1 MRFIVDVYR
10 YLLLAVCGL
19 TIIAAALLTLAAIDP
34 SGPLS
39 EQFRGSVLLIAAGL
53 LLLLVLNLGVVAV
66 LISIHD
72 RHAEIADHA
81 GNIAAQLSQRSDAPH
96 ATEGNRYVA

>member
-1 MRFIVDVYR
+1 MRFIVEVYR

-19 TIIAAALLTLAAIDP
+19 TIIAAALLAFAAVDP

-53 LLLLVLNLGVVAV
+53 LLLLILNLGVVAV

-81 GNIAAQLSQRSDAPH
+81 STISAQLSQRSNTPQIMEDGHYA
-96 ATEGNRYVA
+96 A